1 MKKILG
7 FGTPLGFDQKPTEAK
22 PFGSS
27 HQAKA
32 ATEQDKA
39 VLEAVK
45 SSFLS
50 CPDFITGNGT
60 QAACVVSHRHK
71 AIVISEAVQPLTDI
85 FFPLLYHLSCIQ
97 CICENRVMMTLEAG

>member
-1 MKKILG
+1 MKKLLG
-7 FGTPLGFDQKPTEAK
+7 FGTPLGFDQKPTEAR

-39 VLEAVK
+39 ILEAIK

-50 CPDFITGNGT
+50 SLDPITGNG
-60 QAACVVSHRHK
+60 
-71 AIVISEAVQPLTDI
+71 I
-85 FFPLLYHLSCIQ
+85 
-97 CICENRVMMTLEAG
+97 

>member
-1 MKKILG
+1 MKKLLG

-32 ATEQDKA
+32 AVATEQDKA
-39 VLEAVK
+39 ILEAVK

-50 CPDFITGNGT
+50 SLDLITGNGT
-60 QAACVVSHRHK
+60 
-71 AIVISEAVQPLTDI
+71 
-85 FFPLLYHLSCIQ
+85 
-97 CICENRVMMTLEAG
+97 